1 MNRVKDQATL
11 SPVITGFPCCFP
23 FTPGSWISNIAFQTA
38 FGANFSSTFLSFASC
53 WPSATRLCTMTS
65 WPLADLG
72 PRCEGAREAFKS
84 QEGSDCI
91 FHWQYAEMKGIQVP
105 SEKLPSSEW
114 SFGGF
119 PDLYCFYPWRHHCPF
134 PPASIY
140 IPGTDSEAIE
150 IGFGLAEC

>member
-1 MNRVKDQATL
+1 
-11 SPVITGFPCCFP
+11 
-23 FTPGSWISNIAFQTA
+23 
-38 FGANFSSTFLSFASC
+38 
-53 WPSATRLCTMTS
+53 MTS

-72 PRCEGAREAFKS
+72 PRCEVAREAFKS
-84 QEGSDCI
+84 QERSDCI

-105 SEKLPSSEW
+105 SEKLPSSEC

-119 PDLYCFYPWRHHCPF
+119 PDLYCFYSWMHHCPF